1 MEYISQRKRVSIVD
15 RKPTKKISRF
25 NEATEQFLNADKLVI
40 GNGLWNL
47 NIPTR
52 LKAWFDTI
60 NVAGKTFRYTDTG
73 PIPLT
78 QNKKALHIQA
88 NGGIYEGQDF
98 ASQYVRNM
106 LNFVGVNDVQ
116 QVFIEG
122 ADYQPERTEEIVE
135 KAVVRV
141 QEISTNF

>member
-1 MEYISQRKRVSIVD
+1 
-15 RKPTKKISRF
+15 
-25 NEATEQFLNADKLVI
+25 
-40 GNGLWNL
+40 
-47 NIPTR
+47 
-52 LKAWFDTI
+52 
-60 NVAGKTFRYTDTG
+60 
-73 PIPLT
+73 
-78 QNKKALHIQA
+78 
-88 NGGIYEGQDF
+88 
-98 ASQYVRNM
+98 M